1 MTEIVSP
8 DLWQQFSAFFTR
20 HYMMCGG
27 WLVVVV
33 LLVVVQ
39 FKLMTARIKKTTTNS
54 AVIMVNRQE
63 GIFVDVRSADKFGQ
77 GHIANAVN
85 VTATD
90 IKNGKLQRI
99 ERNKDKPVII
109 VGKDKYDTDCFNSAR
124 ALKKSGF
131 TQVYVLE
138 GGILEWD
145 AANLPLT
152 TKR

>member
-1 MTEIVSP
+1 
-8 DLWQQFSAFFTR
+8 
-20 HYMMCGG
+20 MCGG